1 MKALD
6 RLLPRRFNAMVAV
19 CASALIAGLALV
31 PPASAD
37 GFQFVRTSSGQV
49 RCGVGTSEVACERT
63 AGEGFLNAP
72 TSGRPAGWHWNLA
85 VANSGGGFRWDV
97 GNIGGAY
104 IDQDL
109 VMGYGQT
116 YNINGWTIQ
125 TSSGGTRFTN
135 NSTGRGMFVSIENT
149 YPF

>member
-1 MKALD
+1 MTGVARTVASGSRKMAATCMAL
-6 RLLPRRFNAMVAV
+6 PA
-19 CASALIAGLALV
+19 AGLLFAT
-31 PPASAD
+31 PACAD
-37 GFQFVRTSSGQV
+37 GYQFVRTASGQV
-49 RCGVGTSEVACERT
+49 RCGVAVSEVGCERT

-85 VANSGGGFRWDV
+85 IVNSGGGFRWDV
-97 GNIGGAY
+97 GNVGGAY

-109 VMGYGQT
+109 VMGYGQA

-125 TSSGGTRFTN
+125 TSTGGTRFTK
-135 NSTGRGMFVSIENT
+135 NSTGRGMFVSIEST

>member
-1 MKALD
+1 MMSVESTPASKCKVIVTVCVAL
-6 RLLPRRFNAMVAV
+6 LA
-19 CASALIAGLALV
+19 AGLLFS
-31 PPASAD
+31 PYGRAD
-37 GFQFVRTSSGQV
+37 GYQYVRTASGQV
-49 RCGVGTSEVACERT
+49 RCAVGPSDVACERR

-85 VANSGGGFRWDV
+85 IVNSDGGFRFDV

-116 YNINGWTIQ
+116 YNISGWVIQ
-125 TSSGGTRFTN
+125 TSSGGTRFTKS
-135 NSTGRGMFVSIENT
+135 STGRGMFVSIEST
-149 YPF
+149 RPF

>member
-49 RCGVGTSEVACERT
+49 RCGVGPLKSPVNAQPGKDSSTLPHRGGQQ
-63 AGEGFLNAP
+63 AGTGIWPSLIAVEAFVGMLGISAAP
-72 TSGRPAGWHWNLA
+72 
-85 VANSGGGFRWDV
+85 
-97 GNIGGAY
+97 I
-104 IDQDL
+104 
-109 VMGYGQT
+109 
-116 YNINGWTIQ
+116 
-125 TSSGGTRFTN
+125 
-135 NSTGRGMFVSIENT
+135 
-149 YPF
+149 